1 MSNESSQYVVFL
13 LDREK
18 YGVNILNVGTISE
31 YLEITPM
38 PNAENYIEG
47 LINLR
52 GSIIPIINLK
62 TKFKLTKNE
71 NTNETK
77 IIIYSANESDM
88 GFLVDEVVGV
98 IDLDGESVENM
109 PEIIKG
115 IDRDY
120 ISGVGKHE
128 NEIIILINP
137 ERILTDIEQNRI
149 QKMM

>member
-77 IIIYSANESDM
+77 IIIYSVNESDM